1 MILRII
7 YDENEYYDY
16 DLGEY
21 NTDKFKILTSLYPV
35 CLIDFLLCTFY

>member
-1 MILRII
+1 MVLRII

-21 NTDKFKILTSLYPV
+21 NTVISHIGYTPV
-35 CLIDFLLCTFY
+35 KTRLLVLSISPKS